1 MALTLP
7 SNLVGHDQVLVMTFG
22 VVLFTLG
29 VQATTL
35 PALLRRLGLLSGG
48 KNLIEYERRRARLAA
63 VRAGEQF
70 LQSQYKQ
77 GLLTK
82 ENYEVVLP
90 ELQAEIH
97 QFSGEV
103 EEALT
108 ILPDI
113 RDDELE
119 ITRKEVLQVK
129 RETLRTLRHDGMIGT
144 DVFRELTT
152 EIDANL
158 SGK

>member
-1 MALTLP
+1 M
-7 SNLVGHDQVLVMTFG
+7 
-22 VVLFTLG
+22 
-29 VQATTL
+29 
-35 PALLRRLGLLSGG
+35 
-48 KNLIEYERRRARLAA
+48 
-63 VRAGEQF
+63 
-70 LQSQYKQ
+70 
-77 GLLTK
+77 
-82 ENYEVVLP
+82 LP

-119 ITRKEVLQVK
+119 ITRKEVLQGK

>member
-1 MALTLP
+1 
-7 SNLVGHDQVLVMTFG
+7 MTFG

-35 PALLRRLGLLSGG
+35 PALLRRLGLLSSRT
-48 KNLIEYERRRARLAA
+48 NLMEYERRRAKLATA
-63 VRAGEQF
+63 KAANQF

-82 ENYEVVLP
+82 ENYDVVLP
-90 ELQAEIH
+90 EVQAEIS

-108 ILPDI
+108 VLPDI

-119 ITRKEVLQVK
+119 IARKEIMQVK
-129 RETLRTLRHDGMIGT
+129 RATLRTLRHDGIIGT

-152 EIDANL
+152 EIDADLAGN
-158 SGK
+158 